1 MDINKIIFSRTAPSK
16 KVEIVK
22 ALSISQL
29 LSITP
34 EAITRMV
41 KETGSSISKSRNKE
55 LRISSDLRT
64 GNNWNSEIEGVR
76 LYKGHLSVDFYLQF
90 ENTDINTNDSL
101 ENFLNK
107 GDYRGNI
114 VRDDRY
120 GNPRSYYFTYSG
132 ADKARFVRQ
141 LLLEY
146 LSRKY
151 KGKLD

>member
-41 KETGSSISKSRNKE
+41 KETGSGISKSRNKE

-90 ENTDINTNDSL
+90 ENTDTNTNDSL
-101 ENFLNK
+101 ENFLNQ
-107 GDYRGNI
+107 GDYRGSVI
-114 VRDDRY
+114 RSDRY
-120 GNPRSYYFTYSG
+120 GNDCHYYFTYNE
-132 ADKARFVRQ
+132 ADKAEFVKS

-146 LSRKY
+146 LNRKY
-151 KGKLD
+151 KDKL

>member
-1 MDINKIIFSRTAPSK
+1 MDINKVIFSRTAPGK

-22 ALSISQL
+22 ALSVSQL

-41 KETGSSISKSRNKE
+41 KETGSGISKSRNKE

-90 ENTDINTNDSL
+90 ENTDTNTNDSL

-107 GDYRGNI
+107 RDYRGNVI
-114 VRDDRY
+114 RSDRY
-120 GNPRSYYFTYSG
+120 GNDRHYYFTYNE
-132 ADKARFVRQ
+132 ADKAEFVKS

-146 LSRKY
+146 LNRKY
-151 KGKLD
+151 KDRLR